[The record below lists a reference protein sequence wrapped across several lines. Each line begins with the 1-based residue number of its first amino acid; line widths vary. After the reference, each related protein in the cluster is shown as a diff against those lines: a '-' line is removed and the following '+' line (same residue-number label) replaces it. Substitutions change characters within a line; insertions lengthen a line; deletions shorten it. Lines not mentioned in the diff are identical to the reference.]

1 MQMRERDQ
9 ESGLEVQLPTNL
21 EVVALLYESR
31 YTIGNEG
38 SDHLYLDSP
47 AQSHQADW
55 HNMRHR
61 GLTHVTSDQANQSGR
76 QSQAKILSRSRAVW
90 VLAAI
95 TVMCLIIALGA

>member
-1 MQMRERDQ
+1 MIERGQ
-9 ESGLEVQLPTNL
+9 ESGLEVQLPTNP
-21 EVVALLYESR
+21 EVAAPPYESR

-61 GLTHVTSDQANQSGR
+61 GLTHLTNNEANRSGR

-95 TVMCLIIALGA
+95 TVMCLVIALGA